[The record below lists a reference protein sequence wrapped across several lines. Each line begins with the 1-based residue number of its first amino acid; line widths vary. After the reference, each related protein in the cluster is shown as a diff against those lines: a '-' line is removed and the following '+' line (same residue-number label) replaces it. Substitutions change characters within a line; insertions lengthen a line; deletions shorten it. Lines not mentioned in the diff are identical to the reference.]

1 MFSFLNN
8 FSQLKCQNPD
18 VEIKG
23 NHTTQH
29 NSYWLT
35 CGDMKLRQALQAAA
49 TQSTEIT
56 WG

>member
-56 WG
+56 